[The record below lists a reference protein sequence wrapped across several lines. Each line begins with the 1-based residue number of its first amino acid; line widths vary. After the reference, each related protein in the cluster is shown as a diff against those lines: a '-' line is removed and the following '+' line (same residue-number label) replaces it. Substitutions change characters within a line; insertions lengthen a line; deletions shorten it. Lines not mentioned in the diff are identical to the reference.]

1 MQGASRSRGLTTIR
15 IECTS
20 LEAISAR
27 IILAVE
33 SKIEAIAILSQIAV
47 VRVTHPVEAD

>member
-1 MQGASRSRGLTTIR
+1 MQGASRSRGLSTVR
-15 IECTS
+15 IECTF
-20 LEAISAR
+20 LEVISAR